1 MSRPSPP
8 RAARG
13 EGYTLDLGTH
23 GGALSHTSE
32 ASQASR
38 PRVNLLRV
46 TSPDGSSPLKAL
58 PGGEDR
64 DRASPL
70 GPAEAARLAKA
81 LEANVA
87 RALRGKQDV
96 IELSLA
102 ALAASGHLL
111 LEDVPGVGK
120 TTLAHALARS
130 LDLSFSRIQFT
141 SDLLPGDITG
151 VSVFDQRT
159 GQFVFKPGPL
169 FAHLVLADEI
179 NRTTPRTQSCLLEAM
194 AEGQVSVD
202 GGARA
207 LPSPFLVLATQNPH
221 EHAGTYPLPES
232 QLDRFLLRLP
242 LGYPAPDVEREL
254 LLGGGTQDELQE
266 LRPVA
271 SAHEVRRL
279 QLGVEQVKVAGEVAD
294 YVLALVAATRSSPLL
309 SLGVSPRGALSLLRV
324 AQARALLR
332 GRGYVEPDDVKELCV
347 PCLAHRVVLAG
358 RAAPA
363 GELARQAAE
372 RVIRDL
378 AEQVPAP
385 E

>member
-1 MSRPSPP
+1 
-8 RAARG
+8 
-13 EGYTLDLGTH
+13 
-23 GGALSHTSE
+23 
-32 ASQASR
+32 
-38 PRVNLLRV
+38 
-46 TSPDGSSPLKAL
+46 LKAL
-58 PGGEDR
+58 RGGDDR
-64 DRASPL
+64 TPLSPL
-70 GPAEAARLAKA
+70 SPPEAAKLAKA
-81 LEANVA
+81 LSANVA
-87 RALRGKQDV
+87 RALRGKDEV

-120 TTLAHALARS
+120 TTLAQALARS
-130 LDLSFSRIQFT
+130 LDLSFARIQFT
-141 SDLLPGDITG
+141 NDLLPGDITG
-151 VSVFDQRT
+151 VSVFEQRT
-159 GQFVFKPGPL
+159 GQFAFKPGPL

-202 GGARA
+202 GAARA

-232 QLDRFLLRLP
+232 QLDRFLLRLSV
-242 LGYPAPDVEREL
+242 GYPSAEIEREL
-254 LLGGGTQDELQE
+254 LLGGGTQEELHDLQ
-266 LRPVA
+266 PVA
-271 SAHEVRRL
+271 SAVDVRRL
-279 QLGVEQVKVAGEVAD
+279 QAAVEEVRVAPEIAD
-294 YVLALVAATRSSPLL
+294 YVLALVAATRSSALL

-332 GRGYVEPDDVKELCV
+332 GRGYVEPDDVKDLCV

-358 RAAPA
+358 RTGAA
-363 GELARQAAE
+363 GEIEREAAE

>member
-1 MSRPSPP
+1 M
-8 RAARG
+8 
-13 EGYTLDLGTH
+13 
-23 GGALSHTSE
+23 
-32 ASQASR
+32 
-38 PRVNLLRV
+38 
-46 TSPDGSSPLKAL
+46 TSPDGSSPLKAV
-58 PGGEDR
+58 PGRESRSAPD
-64 DRASPL
+64 PL
-70 GPAEAARLAKA
+70 GPPEAARVAKA

-87 RALRGKQDV
+87 RALRGKQEA

-141 SDLLPGDITG
+141 NDLLPGDITG

-159 GQFVFKPGPL
+159 SQFVFKPGPL
-169 FAHLVLADEI
+169 FAQLVLADEI

-202 GGARA
+202 GAARE
-207 LPSPFLVLATQNPH
+207 LPTPFLVLATQNPH

-242 LGYPAPDVEREL
+242 LGYPAHAVEREL
-254 LLGGGTQDELQE
+254 LLGGGTDDELE
-266 LRPVA
+266 RLEPVA
-271 SAHEVRRL
+271 SAQDVRRL
-279 QLGVEQVKVAGEVAD
+279 QLGVEEVRVADEIAD

-309 SLGVSPRGALSLLRV
+309 SLGVSTRGALSLLRV
-324 AQARALLR
+324 AKARALLR

-358 RAAPA
+358 RAAAA
-363 GELARQAAE
+363 GEVERHAAE

-378 AEQVPAP
+378 TEQVPAP

>member
-1 MSRPSPP
+1 
-8 RAARG
+8 
-13 EGYTLDLGTH
+13 
-23 GGALSHTSE
+23 
-32 ASQASR
+32 
-38 PRVNLLRV
+38 V
-46 TSPDGSSPLKAL
+46 TSPDGSAPLKAL
-58 PGGEDR
+58 SRVEDR
-64 DRASPL
+64 NRASPL
-70 GPAEAARLAKA
+70 SPLEAGRLAKT
-81 LEANVA
+81 LKENVA
-87 RALRGKQDV
+87 RALRGKEDV

-111 LEDVPGVGK
+111 LEDVPGMGK

-151 VSVFDQRT
+151 VSVFDQRSS
-159 GQFVFKPGPL
+159 QFVFKPGPL
-169 FAHLVLADEI
+169 FAQLVLADEI

-194 AEGQVSVD
+194 AEGQISVD
-202 GGARA
+202 GAARR
-207 LPSPFLVLATQNPH
+207 LPAPFLVLATQNPH

-242 LGYPAPDVEREL
+242 LGYPAPQVEREL
-254 LLGGGTQDELQE
+254 LLGGGTEDELRG
-266 LRPVA
+266 LSPVA
-271 SAHEVRRL
+271 SAYEVHRL
-279 QLGVEQVKVAGEVAD
+279 QRGTREVKVAEEIAD

-309 SLGVSPRGALSLLRV
+309 SLGVSPRGALALLRV

-347 PCLAHRVVLAG
+347 SCLSHRVVLSG
-358 RAAPA
+358 RVAPA

-378 AEQVPAP
+378 AEPVPAP

>member
-1 MSRPSPP
+1 
-8 RAARG
+8 
-13 EGYTLDLGTH
+13 
-23 GGALSHTSE
+23 
-32 ASQASR
+32 
-38 PRVNLLRV
+38 V
-46 TSPDGSSPLKAL
+46 TSPDGSAPLKAL
-58 PGGEDR
+58 RGGDDQTR
-64 DRASPL
+64 L
-70 GPAEAARLAKA
+70 PALAPTDAAKLAKA
-81 LEANVA
+81 LHANVA
-87 RALRGKQDV
+87 RALRGKQEV

-120 TTLAHALARS
+120 TTLAQALARS
-130 LDLSFSRIQFT
+130 LDLSFARVQFT
-141 SDLLPGDITG
+141 NDLLPGDITG

-159 GQFVFKPGPL
+159 GQFAFKPGPL

-202 GGARA
+202 GTARA

-232 QLDRFLLRLP
+232 QLDRFLLRLSV
-242 LGYPAPDVEREL
+242 GYPAADVEKEL
-254 LLGGGTQDELQE
+254 LLGGGTHDELLALQ
-266 LRPVA
+266 PVA
-271 SAHEVRRL
+271 TAHDVRRL
-279 QLGVEQVKVAGEVAD
+279 QASVDAVRVAPEIAD
-294 YVLALVAATRSSPLL
+294 YILAIVAATRSSALL
-309 SLGVSPRGALSLLRV
+309 SLGVSPRGALSLMRV

-358 RAAPA
+358 RTTAA
-363 GELARQAAE
+363 GEVERHAAE